1 MFGLAVWGTVH
12 TAPKL
17 GQAAPTAPPGSRA
30 YCIKYL
36 TAYTRMRL
44 LLASIATGQLWK
56 YASIQQLS
64 LLSRPQFLEFG
75 GLKYITSPPAKELE
89 GLSPR

>member
-30 YCIKYL
+30 YCIKQIA
-36 TAYTRMRL
+36 AYMSFF
-44 LLASIATGQLWK
+44 LASIATGQLRK
-56 YASIQQLS
+56 CVSIQQLS
-64 LLSRPQFLEFG
+64 LLSRPRFL
-75 GLKYITSPPAKELE
+75 
-89 GLSPR
+89 